1 MNFREILHRSG
12 GSPTRRF
19 LHGSPMLTYPRAP
32 EELGAHIQ
40 HGSGVFIFRI
50 PPLIQNTPLVY
61 YNLRPVGRRKFRCFP
76 CTFKTIFNVSRA
88 FWERCKTVFDKKISF
103 WSLEFLKIFA
113 CGALTGSILQWYK
126 RPLSLVNSTTLFRTC
141 TSFQSVYYVS
151 TLLVITKYLLC

>member
-1 MNFREILHRSG
+1 MDGETVSLWFSVIST
-12 GSPTRRF
+12 PTPTIR
-19 LHGSPMLTYPRAP
+19 GIYIKNT
-32 EELGAHIQ
+32 
-40 HGSGVFIFRI
+40 
-50 PPLIQNTPLVY
+50 PPLIKNTPLVY

-126 RPLSLVNSTTLFRTC
+126 RPLSLVNSTILFRTC
-141 TSFQSVYYVS
+141 TLFQSVYYAVVEVVIV
-151 TLLVITKYLLC
+151 TRNLYFVALEPQHLLKASFTQW